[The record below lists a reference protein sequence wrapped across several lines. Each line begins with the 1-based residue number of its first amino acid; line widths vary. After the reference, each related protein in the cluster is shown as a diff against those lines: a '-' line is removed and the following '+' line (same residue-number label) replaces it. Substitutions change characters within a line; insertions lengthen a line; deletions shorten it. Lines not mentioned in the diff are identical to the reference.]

1 MNFGYECIKCTEHC
15 NGGIIMASKK
25 LSRSRELAATVIFAA
40 LQILKEKGG
49 EAPGRVVL
57 AEVGK
62 RVSLDDWAQAVYE
75 KSGYVRWQ
83 SILHFY
89 SIDCI
94 KAGYLIKKKGVWYL
108 TPEGE
113 KALQLGDVGLLNA
126 ATAAYRKWSNE
137 NQPTESKEEE
147 VAEEGQQGQE
157 ATIHEIEQ
165 LAIEG
170 LKKQINQKNPYEFQ
184 ELVAALLRGMGYYT
198 PFVAPQGKDGGV
210 DVIAY
215 RDPLGT
221 VSPRIKVQIKHRET
235 SASVQ
240 EVRQL
245 MGLLQKDGDVGM
257 FVSSGGFTPDAK
269 TTARSS
275 HVHVELIDQD
285 RFISL
290 WQEFYVKLTDED
302 KSLLPLMVIYFYAPS
317 I

>member
-1 MNFGYECIKCTEHC
+1 MKGNNMVKER
-15 NGGIIMASKK
+15 
-25 LSRSRELAATVIFAA
+25 LSRSRELAAKVIYAA

-49 EAPGRVVL
+49 QAPGRDVV
-57 AEVGK
+57 AEVEK
-62 RVSLDDWAQAVYE
+62 RVPLDEWARATYE

-83 SILHFY
+83 SILHFF

-94 KAGYLIKKKGVWYL
+94 KAGYLVKKKGVWYL

-113 KALQLGDVGLLNA
+113 SALQLGDAGLLKA
-126 ATAAYRKWSNE
+126 AVAAYRKWKDE
-137 NQPTESKEEE
+137 NRPPEDAEDQDVS
-147 VAEEGQQGQE
+147 EEGQQSQE

-170 LKKQINQKNPYEFQ
+170 LNKEINQKNPYEFQ

-198 PFVAPQGKDGGV
+198 PFVAPQGKDGGI

-221 VSPRIKVQIKHRET
+221 VSPRIKVQIKHRGAA
-235 SASVQ
+235 ASVQ

-269 TTARSS
+269 TTARGS
-275 HVHVELIDQD
+275 HVHVELIDLD
-285 RFISL
+285 RFIAL
-290 WQEFYVKLTDED
+290 WQEFYPKLTDED
-302 KSLLPLMVIYFYAPS
+302 KGLLTLVPIYFYAPS
-317 I
+317 G

>member
-1 MNFGYECIKCTEHC
+1 MTKE
-15 NGGIIMASKK
+15 K
-25 LSRSRELAATVIFAA
+25 LSRSRELAAKVIFAA
-40 LQILKEKGG
+40 FQILKDHGG
-49 EAPGRVVL
+49 QAPGRDVI
-57 AEVGK
+57 AEVEK
-62 RVSLDDWAQAVYE
+62 RVTLDEWAKATYE

-83 SILHFY
+83 SILHFF

-94 KAGYLIKKKGVWYL
+94 KAGYLVKKKGVWYL

-113 KALQLGDVGLLNA
+113 GALKLGEVGLLNA
-126 ATAAYRKWSNE
+126 ASKAYRKWKDE
-137 NQPTESKEEE
+137 NQPPE
-147 VAEEGQQGQE
+147 VGDDKDVGNEGQQAQE

-221 VSPRIKVQIKHRET
+221 VSPRIKVQIKHREST
-235 SASVQ
+235 ASVH

-257 FVSSGGFTPDAK
+257 FVSSGGFTSDAK

-275 HVHVELIDQD
+275 HVHVELVDFD
-285 RFISL
+285 RFIAL
-290 WQEFYVKLTDED
+290 WQEFYPKLTDED
-302 KSLLPLMVIYFYAPS
+302 KALLPLVPIYFYAPS
-317 I
+317 V

>member
-1 MNFGYECIKCTEHC
+1 VVKE
-15 NGGIIMASKK
+15 K
-25 LSRSRELAATVIFAA
+25 LSRSRELAAKVIFAA

-49 EAPGRVVL
+49 QAPGREVI
-57 AEVGK
+57 AEVEK
-62 RVSLDDWAQAVYE
+62 RVPLDDWARATYE

-83 SILHFY
+83 SILHFF

-94 KAGYLIKKKGVWYL
+94 KAGYLVKKKGVWYL

-113 KALQLGDVGLLNA
+113 NALKLGEVGLLKA
-126 ATAAYRKWSNE
+126 ATAAYRKWKGE
-137 NQPTESKEEE
+137 NQPSE
-147 VAEEGQQGQE
+147 VIEDQDVSGEGQQGQE

-170 LKKQINQKNPYEFQ
+170 LKKEIALKNPYEFQ

-198 PFVAPQGKDGGV
+198 PFVAPQGKDGGI

-221 VSPRIKVQIKHRET
+221 VSPRIKVQIKHRDV

-269 TTARSS
+269 TTARGS
-275 HVHVELIDQD
+275 HVHVELIDLD
-285 RFISL
+285 RFIAL
-290 WQEFYVKLTDED
+290 WQEFYPKLTDED
-302 KSLLPLMVIYFYAPS
+302 KALLPLVPIYFYAPS
-317 I
+317 V

>member
-1 MNFGYECIKCTEHC
+1 MN
-15 NGGIIMASKK
+15 
-25 LSRSRELAATVIFAA
+25 
-40 LQILKEKGG
+40 
-49 EAPGRVVL
+49 PGRAVL

-62 RVSLDDWAQAVYE
+62 RVPLDDWARATYE

-83 SILHFY
+83 SILHFF

-113 KALQLGDVGLLNA
+113 NALQLGDVGLLNA
-126 ATAAYRKWSNE
+126 ATAAYRKWRDE
-137 NQPTESKEEE
+137 NQPAESKEEE

-221 VSPRIKVQIKHRET
+221 VSPRVKVQIKHRDS

-269 TTARSS
+269 TTARGS
-275 HVHVELIDQD
+275 HVHVELVDFD

-302 KSLLPLMVIYFYAPS
+302 KSLLPLMPIFFYAPS
-317 I
+317 V

>member
-1 MNFGYECIKCTEHC
+1 
-15 NGGIIMASKK
+15 MAKDK
-25 LSRSRELAATVIFAA
+25 LSRSRELAAKVIFAA
-40 LQILKEKGG
+40 LQILNEKGG
-49 EAPGRVVL
+49 QAPGR
-57 AEVGK
+57 EVISEVEK
-62 RVSLDDWAQAVYE
+62 RVTLDDWAKATYE

-83 SILHFY
+83 SILHFF

-94 KAGYLIKKKGVWYL
+94 KAGYLVKKKGVWYL

-113 KALQLGDVGLLNA
+113 NALKLGEVGLLNA
-126 ATAAYRKWSNE
+126 ATAAYWNWKNE
-137 NQPTESKEEE
+137 NQPPEAVEDQDVSD
-147 VAEEGQQGQE
+147 EGQQGQE

-170 LKKQINQKNPYEFQ
+170 LKKQINHKNPYEFQ
-184 ELVAALLRGMGYYT
+184 ELVAALLRGMSYYT
-198 PFVAPQGKDGGV
+198 PFVAPKGKDGGI

-221 VSPRIKVQIKHRET
+221 VTPRIKVQIKHREA

-240 EVRQL
+240 EIRQL

-275 HVHVELIDQD
+275 HVHVELVDLD
-285 RFISL
+285 RFITL
-290 WQEFYVKLTDED
+290 WQEFYPKLADED
-302 KSLLPLMVIYFYAPS
+302 KALLPLMPIYFYAPTV
-317 I
+317 

>member
-1 MNFGYECIKCTEHC
+1 
-15 NGGIIMASKK
+15 MAHQK
-25 LSRSRELAATVIFAA
+25 LSRSRELAAKVIFAA

-49 EAPGRVVL
+49 EAPGREVL
-57 AEVGK
+57 AEVEK
-62 RVSLDDWAQAVYE
+62 RVPLDDWAKAKYE
-75 KSGYVRWQ
+75 KSGYIRWE
-83 SILHFY
+83 SILHFF

-94 KAGYLIKKKGVWYL
+94 KAGYLIKKKGIWYL

-113 KALQLGDVGLLNA
+113 NALQLGEVGLLLA
-126 ATAAYRKWSNE
+126 ATAAYRKWRDE
-137 NQPTESKEEE
+137 NQPPPETEGE
-147 VAEEGQQGQE
+147 VPEGGEQSQE

-170 LKKQINQKNPYEFQ
+170 LKKQINLKNPYEFQ

-198 PFVAPQGKDGGV
+198 PFVAPHGKDGGV

-221 VSPRIKVQIKHRET
+221 ISPRIKVQIKHRES
-235 SASVQ
+235 SANVQ

-245 MGLLQKDGDVGM
+245 MGLLQKGGDVGI

-269 TTARSS
+269 TTARGS
-275 HVHVELIDQD
+275 HVHVELIDLD

-290 WQEFYVKLTDED
+290 WQEFYGRLTDED
-302 KSLLPLMVIYFYAPS
+302 KSLLPLMPIFFYAPS
-317 I
+317 V

>member
-1 MNFGYECIKCTEHC
+1 MKGNNMVKE
-15 NGGIIMASKK
+15 K
-25 LSRSRELAATVIFAA
+25 LSRSRELAAKVIYAA

-49 EAPGRVVL
+49 QAPGRDVV
-57 AEVGK
+57 AEVEK
-62 RVSLDDWAQAVYE
+62 RVPLDEWARATYE

-83 SILHFY
+83 SILHFF

-94 KAGYLIKKKGVWYL
+94 KAGYLVKKKGVWYL

-113 KALQLGDVGLLNA
+113 IALKLGDAGLLKA
-126 ATAAYRKWSNE
+126 AVAAYRKWKDE
-137 NQPTESKEEE
+137 NRPPEDAEDQDVS
-147 VAEEGQQGQE
+147 EEGQQSQE

-170 LKKQINQKNPYEFQ
+170 LNREINQKNPYEFQ

-198 PFVAPQGKDGGV
+198 PFVAPQEKDGGI

-221 VSPRIKVQIKHRET
+221 VSPRIKVQIKHRGAA
-235 SASVQ
+235 ASVQ

-269 TTARSS
+269 STARGS
-275 HVHVELIDQD
+275 HVHVELIDLD
-285 RFISL
+285 RFIAL
-290 WQEFYVKLTDED
+290 WQEFYPKLTDED
-302 KSLLPLMVIYFYAPS
+302 KGLLTLVPIYFYAPS
-317 I
+317 G